1 MPTARFPRAAP
12 AYTRPAYNDETLP
25 MTTFLPR
32 EPVPAA
38 DGAAAARHSR
48 VRDVSRRILLVDDD
62 EYIGAAVCLFLQ
74 RRGEIVIHC
83 ASAHEARRW
92 LADQRCDLVIT
103 DILMPDSDGLEFI
116 QWFRALDKSTQII
129 AISGTDS
136 WGHSYLHAAAQ
147 LGASR
152 VLPKPFELSALA
164 DLVDELLGRRK

>member
-1 MPTARFPRAAP
+1 
-12 AYTRPAYNDETLP
+12 

-38 DGAAAARHSR
+38 DGPDGVRHLP
-48 VRDVSRRILLVDDD
+48 VRDACRRILLVDDD
-62 EYIGAAVCLFLQ
+62 EYIGAAVSLFLQ

-83 ASAHEARRW
+83 GSAHEARRW

-116 QWFRALDKSTQII
+116 QWFRGVDSRTKII

-136 WGHSYLHAAAQ
+136 WGHSYLHAATQ

-152 VLPKPFELSALA
+152 VLKKPFELSALA
-164 DLVDELLGRRK
+164 DLVDDLLGRRK